1 MSNTTND
8 KKSKINTKTKP
19 TKPIDVKIDVVNNI
33 DNDDNGYRTKTK
45 NKKPYRHN
53 KYYTHVK
60 PYLEQIKAWCRNGAT
75 DKIICEK
82 LGISN
87 QAFCEYK
94 NLHMELVE
102 TLKTKDEIDDLVENA
117 LLKRALGYDVE
128 EVTEEF
134 DEKNVLVKRKTVT
147 KHIVPDVT
155 AQIYWTK
162 NRRPDRWVN
171 SDRIE
176 IQQSKEQMDIHREL
190 INTIKQRN
198 TLDKKLESE

>member
-1 MSNTTND
+1 M
-8 KKSKINTKTKP
+8 
-19 TKPIDVKIDVVNNI
+19 
-33 DNDDNGYRTKTK
+33 
-45 NKKPYRHN
+45 
-53 KYYTHVK
+53 
-60 PYLEQIKAWCRNGAT
+60 L
-75 DKIICEK
+75 
-82 LGISN
+82 
-87 QAFCEYK
+87 
-94 NLHMELVE
+94 E
-102 TLKTKDEIDDLVENA
+102 TLKTKDEVDDLVENA

-134 DEKNVLVKRKTVT
+134 DAGGILKSRKTVT

-190 INTIKQRN
+190 VNTIKQRN